1 MTEDPTLK
9 QGLQIPQRFAGD
21 RGHGHPTHP
30 TASGWIEHPLRYFQT
45 PSLLV
50 LLDAAPEYRLPIF
63 DERFTNLG
71 RTAIPRTPW
80 VTDFSRFSTMGVSLS
95 SRTTTDDHTKVWDP
109 AFLPHLQGYR

>member
-9 QGLQIPQRFAGD
+9 QDLQIPQRFAGD

-50 LLDAAPEYRLPIF
+50 LLVITLPERHSGHAKAPDPGNAETSGDGNASRKTGCRSSII
-63 DERFTNLG
+63 G
-71 RTAIPRTPW
+71 
-80 VTDFSRFSTMGVSLS
+80 FSGPTEAR
-95 SRTTTDDHTKVWDP
+95 
-109 AFLPHLQGYR
+109 